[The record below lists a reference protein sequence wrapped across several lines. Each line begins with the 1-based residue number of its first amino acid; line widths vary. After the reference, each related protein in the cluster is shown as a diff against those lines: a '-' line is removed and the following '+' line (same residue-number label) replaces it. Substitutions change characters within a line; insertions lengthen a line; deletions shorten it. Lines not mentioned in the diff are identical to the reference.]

1 MTNPAELEIL
11 GDGKQTKSYLEVHEC
26 IAAMLYAT
34 GKARGTVNTFN
45 IGSEDWIDVKTIAEI
60 VTEEMHLPDTKF
72 RFTGGERGWV
82 GDVPRCS
89 SPLNDQGAPL
99 ETATGITGKCQDRC
113 QGPAVR
119 TVRDSMKYIVVL
131 GDGMADE
138 PLEELG
144 GKTPLEYAQTPNM
157 DRMARDGACGMLRT
171 IPDGFEAGSDIA
183 NMAVLGYAPE
193 KYYTGRGPL
202 EALSMGVDLAPDDVA
217 YRCNLVTIEENTMAD
232 FSAGH
237 ITSAEGA
244 ELFASLQKAVPE
256 VMLKAGVSYRNLL
269 VVHGGQGCSIHP
281 SARYC
286 GAGDI
291 PLPPQGWR
299 CRPASPVHGN
309 RAGRSLITIPVNA
322 ARIKAGKRPATRIW
336 PWSGGHKPAFPLFEE
351 KYGKKGG
358 IISAVDLLNGIAR
371 CAGMEV
377 ITVPGA
383 TGYLDTDY
391 DAKARYALDAIKRLD
406 FVYVHIEAP
415 DEAGHLGSVE
425 EKVKAIER
433 VDGVVGTIRDQFDGV
448 LAVLPD
454 HPTPIRVKTHTRDP
468 DPLCCHRQG
477 NGREHGIFGSGGPV
491 RGTRDEKR
499 NGVLGVPLLVRK
511 GWHQS
516 PASS

>member
-1 MTNPAELEIL
+1 
-11 GDGKQTKSYLEVHEC
+11 
-26 IAAMLYAT
+26 
-34 GKARGTVNTFN
+34 
-45 IGSEDWIDVKTIAEI
+45 
-60 VTEEMHLPDTKF
+60 
-72 RFTGGERGWV
+72 
-82 GDVPRCS
+82 
-89 SPLNDQGAPL
+89 
-99 ETATGITGKCQDRC
+99 
-113 QGPAVR
+113 
-119 TVRDSMKYIVVL
+119 MKYIVVL

-144 GKTPLEYAQTPNM
+144 GMTPLAYARTPNM
-157 DRMARDGACGMLRT
+157 DRMAREGACGMLRT

-202 EALSMGVDLAPDDVA
+202 EALSMGIDLAPDDVA

-244 ELFASLQKAVPE
+244 ELFASLQAELPE

-269 VVHGGQGCSIHP
+269 VVHKGNGAISTPPHDIVGQGIAPFLPKGGDADLLLRCMEKSRKVFEGHP
-281 SARYC
+281 ANKARV
-286 GAGDI
+286 
-291 PLPPQGWR
+291 R
-299 CRPASPVHGN
+299 
-309 RAGRSLITIPVNA
+309 T
-322 ARIKAGKRPATRIW
+322 GKRPATRIW
-336 PWSGGHKPAFPLFEE
+336 PWSGGHKPAFPSFEK

-377 ITVPGA
+377 ISVPGA

-391 DAKARYALDAIKRLD
+391 DAKARYALEAIRRLD

-415 DEAGHLGSVE
+415 DEAGHMGSVE

-433 VDGVVGTIRDQFDGV
+433 VDSVVGTIRDQFDGI

-468 DPLCCHRQG
+468 IPFVVTGKGTDG
-477 NGREHGIFGSGGPV
+477 STAYSEEAGRFGG
-491 RGTRDEKR
+491 
-499 NGVLGVPLLVRK
+499 LGMKNATEFLEFLF
-511 GWHQS
+511 S
-516 PASS
+516 

>member
-1 MTNPAELEIL
+1 
-11 GDGKQTKSYLEVHEC
+11 
-26 IAAMLYAT
+26 
-34 GKARGTVNTFN
+34 
-45 IGSEDWIDVKTIAEI
+45 
-60 VTEEMHLPDTKF
+60 
-72 RFTGGERGWV
+72 
-82 GDVPRCS
+82 
-89 SPLNDQGAPL
+89 
-99 ETATGITGKCQDRC
+99 
-113 QGPAVR
+113 
-119 TVRDSMKYIVVL
+119 MKYIVVL

-144 GKTPLEYAQTPNM
+144 GKTPLEYAKTPNM
-157 DRMARDGACGMLRT
+157 DGMARDGACGMLRT

-217 YRCNLVTIEENTMAD
+217 YRCNLVTIEENSMAD

-256 VMLKAGVSYRNLL
+256 VALKAGVSYRNLL
-269 VVHGGQGCSIHP
+269 VVHGGQGAVTTPPHDIVGQGISP
-281 SARYC
+281 FLPK
-286 GAGDI
+286 GGDAD
-291 PLPPQGWR
+291 LLLGSMEKSR
-299 CRPASPVHGN
+299 LVFDRH
-309 RAGRSLITIPVNA
+309 PVNE
-322 ARIKAGKRPATRIW
+322 ARIKGGKRPATRIW

-351 KYGKKGG
+351 KYRKKGG

-391 DAKARYALDAIKRLD
+391 GAKARYALDAIRRLD

-433 VDGVVGTIRDQFDGV
+433 VDGVVGTLREQFDGV

-454 HPTPIRVKTHTRDP
+454 HPTPIRLRTHTRDP
-468 DPLCCHRQG
+468 VPFVVT
-477 NGREHGIFGSGGPV
+477 GRGTDDSRTYSEVAGRSGGL
-491 RGTRDEKR
+491 GTKNATEF
-499 NGVLGVPLLVRK
+499 LEFLF
-511 GWHQS
+511 S
-516 PASS
+516 